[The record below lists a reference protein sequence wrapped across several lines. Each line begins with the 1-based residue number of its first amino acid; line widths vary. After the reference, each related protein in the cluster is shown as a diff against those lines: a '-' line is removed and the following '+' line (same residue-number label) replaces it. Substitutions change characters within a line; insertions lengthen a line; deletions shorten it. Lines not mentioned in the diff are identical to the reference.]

1 MEQAVPLTSILT
13 GNTRKRRY
21 EEEVVEDNKPD
32 IFKGHV
38 VAPPLQTK
46 GATRNAVALRG
57 RITVKRK
64 EVEEEEVEQYDDND
78 NGDDYDISVQD
89 PISEDVIDPDLLKES
104 VDQPLSIPTKAT
116 VELHS
121 SRLSPIGNNV
131 KVRSIKS
138 ILMQRKPAKNKIVID
153 LDDDTDDK
161 CFFNGTG
168 QTPGDS
174 TPRLQ
179 AKTVGHPINAKPTKL
194 KDIFSNFPKPA
205 TVDTGIIPANINE
218 GPIIRYHNVSSLSS
232 LDAPL
237 PRVQLTEPDDT
248 TSVITDTT
256 LPLKKRAQEKNPTTV
271 FNFSADEY
279 SALNQ
284 HCGKTD
290 LDSKGK
296 EIHYSINKDTVKT
309 ASMWP
314 ELFSPKRVSEVILE
328 KTLKTNVRNWILNA
342 LSKLRKPTTR
352 NKLLKSY
359 KQQFGDL
366 DDFIVADNMLVD
378 NNLEDNDLPEEFVP
392 LMILYGEGI
401 GKNTLISTIVN
412 ELNGQIY
419 EVNASQNRAKRDILD
434 VLSEYCTS
442 YYVKDKAVSGVVLIS
457 DADVVFREHDKF
469 FWLSI
474 EKLLLT
480 SRKPIIIT
488 ARDVNF
494 IPTNLQ
500 EICKMEGSL
509 FQAKRVTPRTVAAFL
524 KKYCERL
531 GLTLEDWNVLQ
542 LLAERNNSNI
552 RKCLLDLQFW
562 FSSGNKLMMQD
573 DNSSLSTGSAYTCG
587 SLNEAADLVDLM
599 SYCAVLG
606 TNTAYRSSLRDPLDH
621 TLKSSTVLA
630 NYNSPDADDRF
641 KWTNDYMLDYR
652 LHLHNDLQSRLFPF
666 ELDIAKDL
674 ERKLVTDYG
683 PICHAKHAIPTLR
696 HQRTINTLEH
706 YLSTRVKTQPFAYT
720 SIAEMYHSSSA
731 LLRRSTRGSSEDIL
745 SLFKDFNGYNNNN
758 NSNKNDGSVSTYNAV
773 MEDIIFDLT
782 CAGKRTVLAEYFPY
796 VLEVAK
802 NEEKA
807 KAYNRRLFAERSKAV
822 PETRLNYAK
831 ILRELGENGQFRS
844 VWFKSSPGKLISCW
858 KLKSAAK

>member
-1 MEQAVPLTSILT
+1 MMEQAVPLTSILT
-13 GNTRKRRY
+13 GNTRKRKY
-21 EEEVVEDNKPD
+21 EEVVGDGKPS

-38 VAPPLQTK
+38 VAPPLQTD
-46 GATRNAVALRG
+46 GVTRNAACLRG
-57 RITVKRK
+57 RIIVKGK
-64 EVEEEEVEQYDDND
+64 VEEEEQQQQYEDIDDD
-78 NGDDYDISVQD
+78 GDDISVQD
-89 PISEDVIDPDLLKES
+89 PISDDVIDPELMKES
-104 VDQPLSIPTKAT
+104 SSQPLSISKKAA

-138 ILMQRKPAKNKIVID
+138 ILMQRKPAKDDKIVID
-153 LDDDTDDK
+153 LDDETGDN
-161 CFFNGTG
+161 CSPSGTG
-168 QTPGDS
+168 QTLEDS
-174 TPRLQ
+174 TTPRLQ
-179 AKTVGHPINAKPTKL
+179 PKTVGHPINAKPTKL
-194 KDIFSNFPKPA
+194 KDIFSNFSKPT
-205 TVDTGIIPANINE
+205 TVDTEIIPENINE

-232 LDAPL
+232 LEAPF
-237 PRVQLTEPDDT
+237 PKIQLTEPDDT
-248 TSVITDTT
+248 ITVSSDIT
-256 LPLKKRAQEKNPTTV
+256 LPLKRRTHRRNPTSV

-279 SALNQ
+279 SNLNC
-284 HCGKTD
+284 HCVKTD

-296 EIHYSINKDTVKT
+296 EICYSINKDLTKT
-309 ASMWP
+309 TSMWP
-314 ELFSPKRVSEVILE
+314 ELFSPRKVSEVILE
-328 KTLKTNVRNWILNA
+328 KSLKNDVQNWIMSA
-342 LSKLRKPTTR
+342 LKKLRKPTTR

-359 KQQFGDL
+359 KQQFGEF
-366 DDFIVADNMLVD
+366 DDFIVADNAIVD
-378 NNLEDNDLPEEFVP
+378 NTLEENDLPEEFVP
-392 LMILYGEGI
+392 LMVLYGEGI

-412 ELNGQIY
+412 NLNGQVY
-419 EVNASQNRAKRDILD
+419 EINASQNRAKRDILD

-500 EICKMEGSL
+500 EICRVEGSL
-509 FQAKRVTPRTVAAFL
+509 FQARRVTSRTVAAFL

-531 GLTLEDWNVLQ
+531 QLTLEESVLQ

-562 FSSGNKLMMQD
+562 FSSGNKLLMQGG
-573 DNSSLSTGSAYTCG
+573 DNNNNSGLPYTCG

-606 TNTAYRSSLRDPLDH
+606 TKTAYKSSLREPLDH
-621 TLKSSTVLA
+621 TLKSSAILA
-630 NYNSPDADDRF
+630 KFNSPDADDRF

-652 LHLHNDLQSRLFPF
+652 LHLNNELQSRLFPF

-674 ERKLVTDYG
+674 ENILATNYS
-683 PICHAKHAIPTLR
+683 PICSRKHAISTLR
-696 HQRTINTLEH
+696 YHRTINTLEH
-706 YLSTRVKTQPFAYT
+706 YLSTRVKTQPFAHT
-720 SIAEMYHSSSA
+720 SIADVYNLSNT

-745 SLFKDFNGYNNNN
+745 SLFKDFNGYNR
-758 NSNKNDGSVSTYNAV
+758 NDGSDTTYNAII
-773 MEDIIFDLT
+773 EDIIFDFA

-796 VLEVAK
+796 VLEVAR
-802 NEEKA
+802 NEEEA
-807 KAYNRRLFAERSKAV
+807 KAYNRRLFAERSKGV

-831 ILRELGENGQFRS
+831 ILRELGEGGQFRS

-858 KLKSAAK
+858 KLKGSTKFCTD